1 MFLDFFFKLKN
12 SRIPVTLNEFFTFL
26 ESIQL
31 DFIQYDVNKFYY
43 IARTSLV
50 KDERLID
57 RFDLVFSEY
66 FKGIESIQLDDILNS
81 LNVPKEWVQKM
92 LDKYFSKEEMEEIK
106 SLGKFK
112 VKISLH
118 SEVDAEITISVT
130 SADTIQ

>member
-1 MFLDFFFKLKN
+1 MFLDFFYKLKN

-31 DFIQYDVNKFYY
+31 DFIEYDVNNFYY

-81 LNVPKEWVQKM
+81 LNVPKEWMQKM
-92 LDKYFSKEEMEEIK
+92 LDKHFSKEEIIQMFTSPQNSRLECFI
-106 SLGKFK
+106 
-112 VKISLH
+112 
-118 SEVDAEITISVT
+118 IT
-130 SADTIQ
+130 